1 MISDVKI
8 DPGSLLEVTTPLK
21 SRPLYA
27 PSCDRDGRSV
37 VTRQYVSLPA
47 VSGFPSRSH

>member
-21 SRPLYA
+21 TA
-27 PSCDRDGRSV
+27 PYMRLAAIAMVGLV
-37 VTRQYVSLPA
+37 ARQYVNSLPA